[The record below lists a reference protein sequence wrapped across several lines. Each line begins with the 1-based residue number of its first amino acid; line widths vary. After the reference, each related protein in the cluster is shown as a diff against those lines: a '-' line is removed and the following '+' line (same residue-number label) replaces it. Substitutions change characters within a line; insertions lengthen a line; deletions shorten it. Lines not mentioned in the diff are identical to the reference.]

1 MRIKVTTDVKTIALA
16 PTLRISLFIH
26 IAAINCSSLPTFVN
40 GIHHGKG
47 CHAAVWRD
55 GSPSKQYCV
64 NDDKFPWWRN
74 CCKWDAGECI
84 PKWHPTSSNATS
96 YNNTSLKPGYTSNML
111 WVVSCGLKS

>member
-1 MRIKVTTDVKTIALA
+1 MIMKEKEEKAENYQNL
-16 PTLRISLFIH
+16 LLFIH

-64 NDDKFPWWRN
+64 NDDKFPWWRQ
-74 CCKWDAGECI
+74 CCKWIAGECV

-96 YNNTSLKPGYTSNML
+96 SSNISLKPGIEVTLRICY
-111 WVVSCGLKS
+111 W